1 MASEVQIFLL
11 QQIMRRTAI
20 GLTSYQLVVIGSNPI
35 RSDKSHS
42 LAQLGLEHKLLK
54 EASCNARLD
63 KLVKSQDFHSCMQE
77 FEPPT

>member
-1 MASEVQIFLL
+1 M
-11 QQIMRRTAI
+11 
-20 GLTSYQLVVIGSNPI
+20 VIGSNPI